1 MKIILVLAVIAVAFI
16 LLLTLALC
24 RAAAEGDRLAD
35 ELYAQW
41 LEDSGYGRTESES
54 KAAL

>member
-1 MKIILVLAVIAVAFI
+1 MKVILVLAVIAVAFI

-35 ELYAQW
+35 ELYQKW
-41 LEDSGYGRTESES
+41 LEESGYGRAESEAE
-54 KAAL
+54 AAV